1 MSSQSLCFLFVGYLE
16 GGGAQYLHGLTAELG
31 RLGHR
36 VEFLAIDNPNP
47 NPVYGVLR
55 CTPWQF
61 GRVGRSI
68 LERQL
73 FSTIRRAGVDVVLV
87 YSPNRFIRAS
97 TLAKLRKRGVTSVL
111 WEDDLALREGFQVEA
126 AAEFDLIV
134 VTDSYAVPFLEN
146 VLGHPHVH
154 VLQGCAMPGAYP
166 VQNLT
171 AEQREEFGAEV
182 SFIGKY
188 FPHRERFFQSLAR
201 PVRIWG
207 PDWQE
212 ESALPDRADIVSL
225 DPKDKSLVYAAS
237 KINLH
242 LRAGHQQVNGFSSR
256 IYEVPLC
263 GGFILAEATQ
273 DLVDCFDVDREIAV
287 FRTAEE
293 ARGKIE
299 FFLGNED
306 ARTQMSDRLRAR
318 ILKDYTLEKTV
329 ARFQNLL
336 IPIVR
341 RSS

>member
-1 MSSQSLCFLFVGYLE
+1 M
-16 GGGAQYLHGLTAELG
+16 AAEL
-31 RLGHR
+31 RQLGHR
-36 VEFLAIDNPNP
+36 VELLAIDNPNP

-61 GRVGRSI
+61 GPVGRAI

-73 FSTIRRAGVDVVLV
+73 FSTVRRADVDVILV
-87 YSPNRFIRAS
+87 YSPNRFVRAS
-97 TLAKLRKRGVTSVL
+97 TLAKLRKRGVKTVL

-126 AAEFDLIV
+126 AAEFDLVI
-134 VTDSYAVPFLEN
+134 VTDSYIVPFFRD
-146 VLGHPHVH
+146 VLGRPHVH
-154 VLQGCAMPGAYP
+154 VLQGCALPEAYAK
-166 VQNLT
+166 QNLT

-188 FPHRERFFQSLAR
+188 FPHRERFFQSLSR

-212 ESALPDRADIVSL
+212 ESSLPDRANIVSL
-225 DPKDKSLVYAAS
+225 DPKHKPLVYAAS

-242 LRAGHQQVNGFSSR
+242 LRAGHQQVHGFSSR

-273 DLVDCFDVDREIAV
+273 DLEECFVVDHEIAV

-293 ARGKIE
+293 ARDKID
-299 FFLGNED
+299 FYLGNEH

-318 ILKDYTLEKTV
+318 ILKEYTLENTV
-329 ARFQNLL
+329 ARFLDLL
-336 IPIVR
+336 LPIVI
-341 RSS
+341 